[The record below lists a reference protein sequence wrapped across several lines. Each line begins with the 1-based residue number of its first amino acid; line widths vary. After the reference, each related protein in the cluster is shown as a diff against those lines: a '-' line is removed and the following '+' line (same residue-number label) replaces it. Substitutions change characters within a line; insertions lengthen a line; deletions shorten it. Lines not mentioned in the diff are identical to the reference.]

1 MLLTPIETAIIM
13 TAVEGELVTT
23 RQVYYRLEMYLILG
37 VKVGTALRIP
47 EKEIE
52 VYYDDVGKRGS
63 GRRVNEFTKYF
74 KHLGSSIL
82 LKSELSYDLPPDL
95 FRAIKSVQEWRRTK
109 LEDKQRKLNPLF
121 GKTRNNQLEFNFAA

>member
-52 VYYDDVGKRGS
+52 VYYGKRVF

-82 LKSELSYDLPPDL
+82 SESELSYDLPPDL
-95 FRAIKSVQEWRRTK
+95 FRAIKSVQEWSRTK

>member
-13 TAVEGELVTT
+13 TAVEGEL
-23 RQVYYRLEMYLILG
+23 
-37 VKVGTALRIP
+37 
-47 EKEIE
+47 
-52 VYYDDVGKRGS
+52 GKRGF

-82 LKSELSYDLPPDL
+82 SESELSYDLPPDL

>member
-52 VYYDDVGKRGS
+52 VYYDGKRGV

-109 LEDKQRKLNPLF
+109 LEDKQRKLNPLL
-121 GKTRNNQLEFNFAA
+121 GKKRNNQLEFNFAA

>member
-1 MLLTPIETAIIM
+1 M

-52 VYYDDVGKRGS
+52 VYYGKRVF

-109 LEDKQRKLNPLF
+109 LEDKQRKLNPLL
-121 GKTRNNQLEFNFAA
+121 GKKRNNQLEFNFAA